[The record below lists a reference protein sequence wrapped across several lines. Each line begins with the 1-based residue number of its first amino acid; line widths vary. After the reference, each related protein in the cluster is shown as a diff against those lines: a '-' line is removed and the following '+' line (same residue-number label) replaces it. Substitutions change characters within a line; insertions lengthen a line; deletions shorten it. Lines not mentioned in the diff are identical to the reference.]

1 MRFPCVA
8 VGWSLGVAALT
19 IPMTARAQQAGPT
32 PSTTQSQS
40 GYPDVRKEAAD
51 PTLFPDPD
59 QAARERVHTKPG
71 DDATNAGLGR
81 KGMGKGSGLG
91 RVTTQSLGQADADP
105 LPLRVAYRRA
115 KTLAME
121 RDPNLGTLLERANQA
136 RTDVAKRQYLHEYYS
151 QLFAEVRKI
160 DPSPAM
166 KSHVASLQAST
177 EQRYDPKRRA
187 VAGEEDL
194 INGRLFSLPSLTR

>member
-1 MRFPCVA
+1 MRLVSVSWLWP
-8 VGWSLGVAALT
+8 LGVLALSAPVAT
-19 IPMTARAQQAGPT
+19 QAQEARPE

-59 QAARERVHTKPG
+59 KIASDKVHPITG
-71 DDATNAGLGR
+71 DDATNAGLSR
-81 KGMGKGSGLG
+81 KGQGKRGGLG
-91 RVTTQSLGQADADP
+91 RVTSQTLGQADTDP
-105 LPLRVAYRRA
+105 LPVRVAFRRA

-121 RDPNLGTLLERANQA
+121 RDPNLGTLLRRADQA
-136 RTDVAKRQYLHEYYS
+136 ATDVEKRQYLHAYYL

-166 KSHVASLQAST
+166 KSHVDSLKAST

-187 VAGEEDL
+187 VSGEEDL
-194 INGRLFSLPSLTR
+194 INGRLFGQPGLTR

>member
-1 MRFPCVA
+1 MRFRPVLLTW
-8 VGWSLGVAALT
+8 GLGVFALAA
-19 IPMTARAQQAGPT
+19 PMYTRAQEPGPS

-59 QAARERVHTKPG
+59 KVASDKVRPAAVDNG
-71 DDATNAGLGR
+71 TNAGLTN
-81 KGMGKGSGLG
+81 KGAAKRGGLG
-91 RVTTQSLGQADADP
+91 RANSQSLGQADTDP
-105 LPLRVAYRRA
+105 LPVRIAYRRA

-121 RDPNLGTLLERANQA
+121 RDPSLGALLRQA
-136 RTDVAKRQYLHEYYS
+136 DLAATDVAKRQYLRAYYR

-166 KSHVASLQAST
+166 RSHLDALQTST

-187 VAGEEDL
+187 VASEEDL
-194 INGRLFSLPSLTR
+194 INGRLFGRPSLTR